1 MSSVTRAGLLVAMI
15 TFAFRVPA
23 RAEQKDAMP
32 EMTTYILGLLVKGPQ
47 WTPAPSSEL
56 AKLQE
61 AHLAHLRSMAASGKL
76 IVAGP
81 LTDGG
86 TIRGILVFK
95 LESVDEARALAE
107 ADPAV
112 KAGRLAVELHPW
124 LVQKGVLP
132 EPQVGASR

>member
-1 MSSVTRAGLLVAMI
+1 MPSFVSAGVFVVTATLALGL
-15 TFAFRVPA
+15 PA
-23 RAEQKDAMP
+23 QAEQQEAMP

-47 WTPAPSSEL
+47 WTPAQSPER

-61 AHLAHLRSMAASGKL
+61 AHMAHIRSMAASGKL

-95 LESVDEARALAE
+95 LEAVDEARALAE

-124 LVQKGVLP
+124 MVQKGVLP
-132 EPQVGASR
+132 EPQAGASR